1 MSLVRHFP
9 DSDQSLNLGLLRT
22 WNVLR
27 RHWKLP
33 DQKLQEGKKSIWLS
47 QYNNDPCDSVVAR
60 WLLGTGMQLSQR
72 VFAWCVQGHRSNL
85 QACRETKKR
94 LLQNTMLAIH
104 RWKNKVRNAAMPSV
118 CQYPF
123 FRYLC
128 RVAHQYIY
136 RKIGIVEEKLP
147 WQQVLQQ

>member
-9 DSDQSLNLGLLRT
+9 DSDQSLNLGLLHT
-22 WNVLR
+22 WDVLR
-27 RHWKLP
+27 RHWGFQIRKY
-33 DQKLQEGKKSIWLS
+33 GKEKSIWLR

-60 WLLGTGMQLSQR
+60 WLLGTGVQLSQR

-85 QACRETKKR
+85 QLCKETNGR

-104 RWKNKVRNAAMPSV
+104 RWKNKVRNAAMPQV
-118 CQYPF
+118 CQYLF
-123 FRYLC
+123 FRCLC

-136 RKIGIVEEKLP
+136 RKIGIMEDKLP